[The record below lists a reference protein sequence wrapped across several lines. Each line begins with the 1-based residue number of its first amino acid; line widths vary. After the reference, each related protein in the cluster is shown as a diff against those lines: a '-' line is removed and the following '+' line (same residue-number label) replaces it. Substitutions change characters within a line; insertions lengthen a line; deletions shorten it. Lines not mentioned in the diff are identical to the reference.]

1 MLINEENNRND
12 LEEEFDN
19 WVSDFMTKAYNQM
32 DEDEYEIFCSNL
44 ENLLAQYTD
53 PNFFPEYSEK
63 DFISDLSYEEDDETW
78 FSEAYTRGDIVKFD
92 LGKDKNDFHHGVI
105 MKAKNGKYTVRDESG
120 NNVDIDDNMIIEK
133 LEEDFDRRHFEDY
146 FEYIE
151 YIRGELK
158 RKILDAIRDS
168 SDAYSELYSIYIDNQ
183 PKAFRDS
190 FEYALKEMNNEERDI
205 AQEIYDDI
213 FDPNA
218 IVETVN
224 SGNKN
229 KKFFSV
235 ERIGFDGYL
244 NWIEPN
250 KYYKGNYRYIC
261 TCTSD
266 DDNQDWDIVEN
277 NDTDDMF
284 YTNI

>member
-32 DEDEYEIFCSNL
+32 DEDEYTLFCSNV

-53 PNFFPEYSEK
+53 PDYFPGYSTD
-63 DFISDLSYEEDDETW
+63 DFISDIGYEEDDEAW

-133 LEEDFDRRHFEDY
+133 
-146 FEYIE
+146 
-151 YIRGELK
+151 
-158 RKILDAIRDS
+158 
-168 SDAYSELYSIYIDNQ
+168 
-183 PKAFRDS
+183 
-190 FEYALKEMNNEERDI
+190 
-205 AQEIYDDI
+205 
-213 FDPNA
+213 
-218 IVETVN
+218 VN
-224 SGNKN
+224 DGDKSR
-229 KKFFSV
+229 KFFSV

-261 TCTSD
+261 TCPSD

-277 NDTDDMF
+277 NDTGDMF